1 MFLVEED
8 FEHHMYSS
16 VNMAKK
22 VSAKPAATAGD
33 NTLNSS
39 EYGKF
44 ECLQ

>member
-1 MFLVEED
+1 MFSVEED
-8 FEHHMYSS
+8 FDHHMYSS

-33 NTLNSS
+33 KTLNSS

-44 ECLQ
+44 KFLG